1 MERPKA
7 FGEIHTW
14 REIEEA
20 TLEIF
25 GDPRLASAWL
35 HKPMI
40 RYAGSSPAQAWETGQ
55 QQLVIN
61 MVRQAA
67 AGFVF

>member
-1 MERPKA
+1 MEQPKA
-7 FGEIHTW
+7 FQEMDTW
-14 REIEEA
+14 SEIEEA

-25 GDPRLASAWL
+25 GDPRLAKAWL

-40 RYAGSSPAQAWETGQ
+40 RYAGSSPAQAWEAGQ
-55 QQLVIN
+55 QQLVID

>member
-1 MERPKA
+1 MEQPKA
-7 FGEIHTW
+7 FREIGTW
-14 REIEEA
+14 SEIEEA

-25 GDPRLASAWL
+25 GDPRLARAWL
-35 HKPMI
+35 HKPMT
-40 RYAGSSPAQAWETGQ
+40 RYAGSSAAQAWDAGQ
-55 QQLVIN
+55 QSLVID